1 MSYRIFI
8 LRGAQKELAKI
19 FGKDF
24 DRIKKAIFE
33 LADNPRPVGSTKLI
47 GRDGWRI
54 RVGKVVPQ
62 FGQ

>member
-8 LRGAQKELAKI
+8 LRRAQKELAKI

-33 LADNPRPVGSTKLI
+33 LANNPRPLGSAKLT

-54 RVGKVVPQ
+54 RE
-62 FGQ
+62 